1 MVDRR
6 TARKLALA
14 LPEAAEEDH
23 HGFPSYRVRGKIFAT
38 EPDPEHLHVMLDE
51 DGIWA
56 AVRSHPRACEELY
69 WGSRLAAVR
78 VQLAEIDAETLNEW
92 LRASWRRR
100 APKSLA
106 RELE

>member
-6 TARKLALA
+6 TAKKLALA
-14 LPEAAEEDH
+14 LPEAEEQDH

-56 AVRSHPRACEELY
+56 AVRAHPRACEEKY
-69 WGSRLAAVR
+69 WGSKLAAVR
-78 VQLAEIDAETLNEW
+78 VTLAEVEAPTLEGW
-92 LRASWRRR
+92 LRAAWRLR
-100 APKSLA
+100 APRSLA
-106 RELE
+106 GELE